1 MWGVVELIH
10 PARFLFNA
18 GSTPAEWNKKM
29 LRDEHLKVL
38 FYEPISANVFPDTD
52 IKGGIAI
59 TYRNEDK
66 SFGAIE
72 TFSAYPVMN
81 RVIKKVKH
89 CEKFVGLN
97 EIILSR
103 TAYRLTKLMHEEHP
117 DALEKLSKGHAF
129 DMSSNIFKDCRK
141 SFLI

>member
-1 MWGVVELIH
+1 MRFTMWGVVELIH

-66 SFGAIE
+66 SFGAVL
-72 TFSAYPVMN
+72 S
-81 RVIKKVKH
+81 
-89 CEKFVGLN
+89 LN
-97 EIILSR
+97 L
-103 TAYRLTKLMHEEHP
+103 
-117 DALEKLSKGHAF
+117 
-129 DMSSNIFKDCRK
+129 N
-141 SFLI
+141 FL